1 MVYMPYNTKIQ
12 LAWLAGILDGEGS
25 FMVIRSNRKGKYRY
39 FYRISIANSNEII
52 INECKLIL
60 KRLGIKCCCYFQDRR
75 GIKTIRRQTYLIHIT
90 NRDGIIKLCSAVVC
104 YLIGKKRLGK
114 RLLYIVTNWKKQ
126 NNKEH
131 IYQEFKLANK
141 RVPKAIKSREDIAR
155 AMVKIIEADSKSLR

>member
-126 NNKEH
+126 
-131 IYQEFKLANK
+131 KLVLFVEKNILVVFYYFPASFMLTTHHGAN
-141 RVPKAIKSREDIAR
+141 
-155 AMVKIIEADSKSLR
+155 SLFCIFLKLL